1 MRQVVR
7 HITKVTLVGILAAA
21 LIVSG
26 CSTAWIQTAINDA
39 PIVLQIVVSI
49 LSIADVAA
57 VPVAQSAG
65 AQAKSDLA
73 LLQQYLADYKAAQA
87 NSTEQV
93 TALRNIQAGLTAAT
107 NDINAI
113 LAAVHIADPKKQ
125 QAIEG
130 GLNVALTVIMAIES
144 LIPAPV
150 PGPVAARQRVSGAP
164 ALLKP
169 SEVKRTFNVI
179 VGPQYPLA
187 ELK

>member
-1 MRQVVR
+1 MKQLVR
-7 HITKVTLVGILAAA
+7 HVSKVTLVAILASA
-21 LIVSG
+21 LVVSG

-39 PIVLQIVVSI
+39 PIVLQIIVSI

-57 VPVAQSAG
+57 VPTAQSAG
-65 AQAKSDLA
+65 AQAQNDLA
-73 LLQQYLADYKAAQA
+73 LLQKYLGDYKAAQA

-93 TALRNIQAGLTAAT
+93 AALRNIQAALTAAS
-107 NDINAI
+107 NDIQAI

-125 QAIEG
+125 QAIVG

-144 LIPAPV
+144 LVPAPV
-150 PGPVAARQRVSGAP
+150 PGPIAAKQRVSGAP

-179 VGPQYPLA
+179 IGPQYPLA
-187 ELK
+187 VLK